1 MPLILKVSDS
11 HKNSIGNILLESPRA
26 QRRALKAQR
35 RALKMVERRKEVEKR
50 EMLAD
55 RFKERMLRRKKA
67 FLPKDIRRFVKLS
80 LQEKMSKKEYLKPNQ
95 IDKMRS
101 IGKESIIFTKK
112 IFH

>member
-1 MPLILKVSDS
+1 VPLILKVSDS
-11 HKNSIGNILLESPRA
+11 YQNSIANIISESPRA

-35 RALKMVERRKEVEKR
+35 RAIKMVERRKEVEKR

-101 IGKESIIFTKK
+101 IGKESIMFTKK
-112 IFH
+112 IFK

>member
-1 MPLILKVSDS
+1 
-11 HKNSIGNILLESPRA
+11 
-26 QRRALKAQR
+26 
-35 RALKMVERRKEVEKR
+35 MVERRKEVEKR

-101 IGKESIIFTKK
+101 IGKESIMFTNKYSNRCS
-112 IFH
+112 IR